1 MHVLLVGGSGFL
13 GGRIVRALLARPGSR
28 VRILTPEE
36 PRAQW
41 KERPGVE
48 ILRADVREP
57 ESVQGSCDG
66 ISHVIYL
73 AGLNQVACEA
83 RPVEAVAVS
92 GLGALHLAEEAA
104 RSGVQ
109 RFIYVSSF
117 HVYGSVNAER
127 LTEELAVHP
136 RNHYGLS
143 RRVGEMYC
151 SLVAERRG
159 LSVVILRL
167 SNGYGAPADEQADC
181 WSLVVNDLC
190 RQAIR
195 EGRLVLRSSGRQ
207 ERDFIA
213 MRDILAGMQLF
224 LNAPAASL
232 GQQVFNLGSGESVSV
247 LTVAE
252 RIRATFAERFGK
264 ELPLQTGGDPAEGRP
279 FHFDIRRA
287 RALGFEPR
295 GDMAEEIRELFSA
308 CGRPNAS

>member
-1 MHVLLVGGSGFL
+1 MQVLLVGGAGYIGGRLARFL
-13 GGRIVRALLARPGSR
+13 GARGGVRL
-28 VRILTPEE
+28 RILTPKDT
-36 PRAQW
+36 PLHW
-41 KERPGVE
+41 KAAPGLDVF
-48 ILRADVREP
+48 RADVREP
-57 ESVQGSCDG
+57 ESLKGSCNG
-66 ISHVIYL
+66 ITHVIYL
-73 AGLNQVACEA
+73 AGLNQEACEG

-104 RSGVQ
+104 RAAVQ
-109 RFIYVSSF
+109 RFVYISSF
-117 HVYGSVNAER
+117 HVYGSVEAEL
-127 LTEELAVHP
+127 LTEELAVQP

-195 EGRLVLRSSGRQ
+195 DGRLVLKSSGRQ
-207 ERDFIA
+207 QRDFLA

-224 LNAPAASL
+224 LNVPADSL
-232 GQQVFNLGSGESVSV
+232 RQRVFNLGSGESVSI
-247 LTVAE
+247 LKVAE

-308 CGRPNAS
+308 CG

>member
-13 GGRIVRALLARPGSR
+13 GGRITRALLGQPGIR
-28 VRILTPEE
+28 VRILTPTE

-41 KERPGVE
+41 TEQPGVE
-48 ILRADVREP
+48 IFRADVREP
-57 ESVQGSCDG
+57 HSVQGSCDG
-66 ISHVIYL
+66 ITHVIYL
-73 AGLNQVACEA
+73 AGLNQVACES

-104 RSGVQ
+104 RAAVQ
-109 RFIYVSSF
+109 RFVYISSF
-117 HVYGSVNAER
+117 HVYGSVEAEL
-127 LTEELAVHP
+127 LTEELVVQP

-151 SLVAERRG
+151 SLVADRRG
-159 LSVVILRL
+159 LPVVILRL

-207 ERDFIA
+207 QRDFLA
-213 MRDILAGMQLF
+213 MRDILAGVQLF

-232 GQQVFNLGSGESVSV
+232 GQQVFNLGSGESVSI

-252 RIRATFAERFGK
+252 RIRAIFAERFGK

-295 GDMAEEIRELFSA
+295 ADMAEEIRELFSA
-308 CGRPNAS
+308 CG

>member
-13 GGRIVRALLARPGSR
+13 GGRITRAFLAQPGIR
-28 VRILTPEE
+28 VRILTPTE
-36 PRAQW
+36 PRASW
-41 KERPGVE
+41 KEPPGVE
-48 ILRADVREP
+48 IFHADVRDP
-57 ESVQGSCDG
+57 ESVRGSCDG
-66 ISHVIYL
+66 ITHVIYL

-104 RSGVQ
+104 RAAVQ
-109 RFIYVSSF
+109 RFVYISSF
-117 HVYGSVNAER
+117 HVYGSVEAEL
-127 LTEELAVHP
+127 LTEELAVQP

-207 ERDFIA
+207 QRDFLA

-224 LNAPAASL
+224 LKVPAASL
-232 GQQVFNLGSGESVSV
+232 GQRVFNLGSGVSVSV
-247 LTVAE
+247 LEVAE
-252 RIRATFAERFGK
+252 RIRATFADLFGK
-264 ELPLQTGGDPAEGRP
+264 ELPLQVGIDPTEGRP
-279 FHFDIRRA
+279 VYFDIKRA

-295 GDMAEEIRELFSA
+295 GDMAEEFRELFSA
-308 CGRPNAS
+308 CG